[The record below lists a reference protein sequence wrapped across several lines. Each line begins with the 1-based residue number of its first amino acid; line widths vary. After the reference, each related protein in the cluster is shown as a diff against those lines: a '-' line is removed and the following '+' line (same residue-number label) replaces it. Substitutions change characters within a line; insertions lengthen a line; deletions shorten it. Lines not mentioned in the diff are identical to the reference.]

1 MILPVQSVIFAG
13 CSSEKSD
20 FCLRANRN
28 LGTVSDIYRNL
39 DVIRIYVVDE
49 VLGVVV
55 FCCGG

>member
-1 MILPVQSVIFAG
+1 MILPVQLVTFVGA
-13 CSSEKSD
+13 SSEKSD

-28 LGTVSDIYRNL
+28 LGKVSDIYRNL
-39 DVIRIYVVDE
+39 VFIRIYVVDE

>member
-1 MILPVQSVIFAG
+1 MILPVQSVTFVG
-13 CSSEKSD
+13 GSSEKSD

-28 LGTVSDIYRNL
+28 LGKLCDIYRNL
-39 DVIRIYVVDE
+39 DFIRIYVVDE